1 MTSIEMT
8 ATFRGVEGARTS
20 MAYTVTFMF
29 GPNGPSM
36 KNCAAHAKLEQ
47 SLQLAIVC
55 RGGPLRALYITSG
68 LGKGPVGVKF
78 PPRAGPGL
86 LASPQV
92 LRSSASARAI
102 QIQAGGLLPG
112 EPGPDPLRWT
122 CPNICRF
129 RSSGSGTSRSG
140 DVSPSYH

>member
-1 MTSIEMT
+1 
-8 ATFRGVEGARTS
+8 
-20 MAYTVTFMF
+20 MAYTVIFML
-29 GPNGPSM
+29 GPSGLFM
-36 KNCAAHAKLEQ
+36 KNCAAHAKLGQ

-55 RGGPLRALYITSG
+55 RGGPLRALCMTSG
-68 LGKGPVGVKF
+68 LGAGPVGVKF

-86 LASPQV
+86 LASPHV

-122 CPNICRF
+122 YPRICRF
-129 RSSGSGTSRSG
+129 RSFWLK
-140 DVSPSYH
+140 HQ